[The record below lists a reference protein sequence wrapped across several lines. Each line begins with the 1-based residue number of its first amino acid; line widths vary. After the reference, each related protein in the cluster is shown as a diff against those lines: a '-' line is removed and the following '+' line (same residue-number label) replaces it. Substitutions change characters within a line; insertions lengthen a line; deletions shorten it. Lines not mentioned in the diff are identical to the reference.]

1 MDRVV
6 LPVFELGRRQ
16 IRLLLQLV
24 GALEVLLVLFELLLG
39 SCELVQRLEQLL
51 VRIEAS
57 PSLVHRG

>member
-24 GALEVLLVLFELLLG
+24 GALEVLLVLFKLLLS

-51 VRIEAS
+51 VGIEAS

>member
-24 GALEVLLVLFELLLG
+24 GALEVLLVLFKLLLG

>member
-24 GALEVLLVLFELLLG
+24 GALEVLLVLFELLLS

-51 VRIEAS
+51 VGIEAS

>member
-6 LPVFELGRRQ
+6 LPVFEFGGRQ

-24 GALEVLLVLFELLLG
+24 GALEVLLVLFELLLS

>member
-24 GALEVLLVLFELLLG
+24 GALEVLLVLFELLLS